1 MCESELQHHIN
12 HIETA
17 QRTSGILNLNDYDY
31 NVLYNDVHNVFDFTP
46 TTIEEMYG
54 YMEAMDLSS
63 SSCIQGVNMKI
74 CKASLDSIPSKFRHL
89 FATSLVSGKFPN
101 EWTCA
106 YVTLIP
112 KSGDKTSPG
121 NWRPMS
127 QTNIF
132 ANILEKLVH
141 AQLLTYLHY
150 HMLLDLE
157 YIYFHPKQGIELI

>member
-1 MCESELQHHIN
+1 MCESELQHYIN

-17 QRTSGILNLNDYDY
+17 QRTCGILNLNDYDY

-74 CKASLDSIPSKFRHL
+74 RKASLDSIPSKFRHL
-89 FATSLVSGKFPN
+89 F
-101 EWTCA
+101 A

-141 AQLLTYLHY
+141 GQLLTYLHY

-157 YIYFHPKQGIELI
+157 YINFHPKHGFRINIEAQVINFCYIR